1 MLNRRHFL
9 AIIAT
14 PVAGCSH
21 NSPRSLD
28 VQEEIVSVVD
38 WGGSPTAQPARPQ
51 NITNITI
58 HHQGEVWNPTADVAS
73 YLVRLQQWS
82 RHTKGWIDIPYHY
95 IVGPDGKVY
104 AARPWGISGDT
115 NTEYDPHGHVLVML
129 LGNFEIQYPTT
140 RQLHS
145 TTNLLARIKKKFK
158 LKLSDISAHI
168 DYSTQTVCPGLHL
181 YEKIPEIKAAIERSE
196 I

>member
-9 AIIAT
+9 SSIAT
-14 PVAGCSH
+14 SVAGCSY

-28 VQEEIVSVVD
+28 MQAEIISVVE

-51 NITNITI
+51 SITKITI
-58 HHQGEVWNPTADVAS
+58 HHQGEVWNPTADAAS

-82 RHTKGWIDIPYHY
+82 RNTKGWIDIPYHY

-104 AARPWGISGDT
+104 EARPWGIPGDT
-115 NTEYDPHGHVLVML
+115 NTDYDPRGHVLVML

-140 RQLHS
+140 RQLNS
-145 TTNLLARIKKKFK
+145 TIGLLARIKKQFK
-158 LKLSDISAHI
+158 LNSSNISAHI
-168 DYSTQTVCPGLHL
+168 DYSAQTVFPGLHL
-181 YEKIPEIKAAIERSE
+181 YEKIPEIKAAIERTE